1 MTPQYIPNWL
11 NGQETQPS
19 TNAWLDKFD
28 PHTGNILCQLADS
41 SADDVKNAVAIAN
54 SAFATW
60 AEFTPIKRGQVLADV
75 ITAMKRRADELAECI
90 ALETGKPPQDA
101 KGEVG
106 GAILQAEY
114 WAGEGMRLYG
124 RSLTSGTPGKYSY
137 TVRQPRGVAGLIVPA
152 NTPIANI
159 AWKTFPALICGNTVV
174 LKAAEDSPRIALL
187 FAKLAKEAG
196 LPDGV
201 FNVIQGRGQSAGAA
215 LVEDS
220 RVAVISFTG
229 STGVGRWIAEVC
241 GRRLARVSL
250 ELGGKNPF
258 VVCDDADIDQ
268 AVHWAALSAFSNA
281 GQRCAAGSRI
291 LVFKSIYNEFRD
303 KLVAKAGSL
312 KLGTAA
318 GCDLGPV
325 INQRQQQRILEAI
338 ERAKAEGGRVICGGA
353 TPINP
358 DLANGYYIKPT
369 VIEGLPQA
377 AELSCREIF
386 GPVVNLYTVA
396 NIHEALALANATE
409 YGLSAAIQTRSIDRA
424 MWFAHRVKAGV
435 ANVNLGTF
443 GSEPHMPFGGFG
455 ASGNGTREPGVEA
468 LDVYSELK
476 NISFLIREG
485 EMNNSRKQSRMSETG
500 EPE

>member
-1 MTPQYIPNWL
+1 MDGNLIMNALQQIPNWI

-19 TNAWLDKFD
+19 SAAWIEKFN
-28 PHTGNILCQLADS
+28 PHSGEVLSLVADS
-41 SADDVKNAVAIAN
+41 TTADVQRAVSAA
-54 SAFATW
+54 SHAFPTW
-60 AEFTPIKRGQVLADV
+60 AELTPVRRGQILGEIVA
-75 ITAMKRRADELAECI
+75 AMKRYVVELADCI
-90 ALETGKPPQDA
+90 AEETGKPPQDA

-124 RSLTSGTPGKYSY
+124 RSLTSGTPNKYSH
-137 TVRQPRGVAGLIVPA
+137 TVRQPRGVAGLIIPA

-159 AWKTFPALICGNTVV
+159 AWKSFPALICGNAVV
-174 LKAAEDSPRIALL
+174 MKAAEDAPRIANL
-187 FAKLAKEAG
+187 FANITKEAG

-201 FNVIQGRGQSAGAA
+201 FNVIQGRGQPAGAV
-215 LVEDS
+215 LVEDP

-258 VVCDDADIDQ
+258 VVCDDADLDQ

-281 GQRCAAGSRI
+281 GQRCAAGSRVI
-291 LVFKSIYNEFRD
+291 VFTKVYESFRD
-303 KLVAKAGSL
+303 KLVAKALSL
-312 KLGTAA
+312 KLGVVA

-325 INQRQQQRILEAI
+325 INKRQQQNILFAI
-338 ERAKAEGGRVICGGA
+338 GCAKKEGGRILCGGA
-353 TPINP
+353 APADSDLIN
-358 DLANGYYIKPT
+358 GCYIQPT
-369 VIEGLPQA
+369 VIDGLQPT
-377 AELSCREIF
+377 AELSSKEVF
-386 GPVVNLYTVA
+386 GPVVTLHPVEDLT
-396 NIHEALALANATE
+396 EALHLANASD
-409 YGLSAAIQTRSIDRA
+409 YGLTAAIHTRSVDRA
-424 MWFAHRVKAGV
+424 MWFAQRVKAGV
-435 ANVNLGTF
+435 ANINLGTF

-476 NISFLIREG
+476 NISFLTRGNLI
-485 EMNNSRKQSRMSETG
+485 
-500 EPE
+500 